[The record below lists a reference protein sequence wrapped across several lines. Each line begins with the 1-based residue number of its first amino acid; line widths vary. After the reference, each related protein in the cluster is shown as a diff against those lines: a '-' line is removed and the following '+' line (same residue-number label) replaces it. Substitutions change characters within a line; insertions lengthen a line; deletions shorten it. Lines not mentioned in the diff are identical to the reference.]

1 MSKGWD
7 VLLHTNL
14 GSFGVLKALGMRA
27 RICVVG
33 AKLTVVVKDYPTHQP
48 DPGLPR
54 AVRPMDR
61 FQHRDVA

>member
-7 VLLHTNL
+7 VLLRTDL
-14 GSFGVLKALGMRA
+14 GSFGVLKAFGIRA
-27 RICVVG
+27 RIRAVG
-33 AKLTVVVKDYPTHQP
+33 AKLTVVIKDYPAHQP
-48 DPGLPR
+48 DTGLPR